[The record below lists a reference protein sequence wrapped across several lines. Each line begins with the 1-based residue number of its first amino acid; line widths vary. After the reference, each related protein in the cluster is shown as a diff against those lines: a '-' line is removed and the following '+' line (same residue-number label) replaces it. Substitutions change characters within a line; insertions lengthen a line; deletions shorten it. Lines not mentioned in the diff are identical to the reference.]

1 MSVGE
6 IITNINTKGHKIIPR
21 PLQKKK
27 KKLASRKAGIIV
39 EV

>member
-1 MSVGE
+1 MRVGE

-27 KKLASRKAGIIV
+27 KLASRKAGIIV